1 MLTII
6 YIYSY
11 NVYMTPATAGYCFMH
26 VNWPPKQDLKL
37 LKDKECS
44 HLALVTPRCLHIVL
58 RAGSGNRTHLK
69 NWQIGISSLKWLTLP
84 SATPVSSTSSSSD
97 DFSSSYFGKQDK
109 SPKSPT
115 QFTQSIA
122 GLMFVVKANYGI
134 IANLADGTVSQRA
147 QGCGICQVRIFWD
160 FG

>member
-1 MLTII
+1 M
-6 YIYSY
+6 
-11 NVYMTPATAGYCFMH
+11 
-26 VNWPPKQDLKL
+26 
-37 LKDKECS
+37 
-44 HLALVTPRCLHIVL
+44 
-58 RAGSGNRTHLK
+58 
-69 NWQIGISSLKWLTLP
+69 P

-97 DFSSSYFGKQDK
+97 DFSSSYFGKQNK

-134 IANLADGTVSQRA
+134 IANLADGIVSQRA

-160 FG
+160 FE